1 VGLLLRQT
9 HAERCREARRSLATH
24 AHTPHPNPH
33 PNPNPSQAM
42 ALAEA
47 LARRVEQHGGA
58 ALIIDYGQVAQACPL
73 GAGCARLALRVGPD
87 SQRLPALLPWRALA
101 TLGGVVQGPAC
112 TALLPLSPLLHIL
125 ASYSACP
132 PPPPP
137 PTQYTP
143 QDAPYE
149 SSLQAIRRHA
159 FVPLL
164 QAPGIA
170 DISNRVDFSALRWG
184 RVARWR
190 ECVRTG
196 RSVSC
201 HSFCWVF
208 VRVRRCCCRCC
219 RMLGA

>member
-1 VGLLLRQT
+1 
-9 HAERCREARRSLATH
+9 
-24 AHTPHPNPH
+24 
-33 PNPNPSQAM
+33 M

-58 ALIIDYGQVAQACPL
+58 ALIIDYG
-73 GAGCARLALRVGPD
+73 
-87 SQRLPALLPWRALA
+87 
-101 TLGGVVQGPAC
+101 
-112 TALLPLSPLLHIL
+112 
-125 ASYSACP
+125 
-132 PPPPP
+132 
-137 PTQYTP
+137 